1 MNNSVKQQIT
11 QRKLQRVTFG
21 NLEGESKANF
31 SISNQNLL

>member
-11 QRKLQRVTFG
+11 QRKPLSDPFG

-31 SISNQNLL
+31 SILNEKML